1 MANRIY
7 TYIIC
12 CFLSGFV
19 SIPTLIAQT
28 NYGEDFKSRLYV
40 GGTFGLGL
48 GTVTNI
54 DLSPMVGYNIND
66 YFSGGFGMTYMFYSY
81 NQPGQDVR
89 TSFYGG
95 RLFLRSVPLPQT
107 LPGLYLH
114 AEIEHISNQRY
125 IANPVTGLYSLKR
138 AWTPGI
144 LVGPGFRQQ
153 AGSNSYFTIGL
164 YYNVLD
170 NGSAESSIYNGP
182 IIYRI
187 GFIFGLY

>member
-1 MANRIY
+1 MINRIY
-7 TYIIC
+7 TYIIG
-12 CFLSGFV
+12 CFILCLSFQPN
-19 SIPTLIAQT
+19 INAQT

-40 GGTFGLGL
+40 GGTFGLGI

-54 DLSPMVGYNIND
+54 DLSPMVGYNFND
-66 YFSGGFGMTYMFYSY
+66 YLSGGVGATYMFYSY

-95 RLFLRSVPLPQT
+95 RLFLRSVPLPET

-114 AEIEHISNQRY
+114 AEIENINNLRY
-125 IANPVTGLYSLKR
+125 IANPITGLYNLRR
-138 AWTPGI
+138 AWTPAI
-144 LVGPGFRQQ
+144 LIGPGFRQQ
-153 AGSNSYFTIGL
+153 AGANSYFTIGL
-164 YYNVLD
+164 YFNVLD
-170 NGSAESSIYNGP
+170 NGTAESSIYNGP